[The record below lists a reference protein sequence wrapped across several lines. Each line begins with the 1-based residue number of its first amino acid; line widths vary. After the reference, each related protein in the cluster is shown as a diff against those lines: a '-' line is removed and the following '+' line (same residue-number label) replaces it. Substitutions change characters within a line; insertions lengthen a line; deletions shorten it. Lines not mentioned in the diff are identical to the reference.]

1 MDIFGLEPT
10 LFWTGLFV
18 ITSFGLYIAIA
29 IWARAAS
36 TNDFYV
42 AGHDVPP
49 VFNGMATAADWMS
62 AASFLSMAGII
73 AFSGYDGSVYLMG
86 WTGGYVLLALL
97 LAPYLRKFGKFTV
110 PDFVGDRYYSQAA
123 RIVAVICALFISFT
137 YIAGQMRGVG
147 IAFSNFLHVPIEAGV
162 IIGAVIVL
170 FYAALGGMKGIT
182 YTQVAQYCV
191 LIFAFMVP
199 AIFLSLQITGTPI
212 PQLGFIGNAQDGTP
226 LLLNLDRTL
235 TDLGFTA
242 YTQGVKDRIDVFAI
256 TLALMVGTAGL
267 PHVIIRF
274 FTVPKASDARKS
286 AGWALVFIAILYT
299 TAPAVAVFARA
310 NFIDTV
316 NESVWSE
323 EAAAGMVDRGTLGE
337 GDTPEWFYNWRDVGL
352 LDAEDRNGDGRI
364 QYRAD
369 PETNEVTRLDRD
381 IFVLANPEIGGLPS
395 WVIGLVVAGGL
406 AAALSTAAGLLMVI
420 SSAVSHDLCRKVL
433 FRGMSDTQELLTAR
447 IAAIAAVLV
456 AIYAGIN
463 PPGFV
468 AAVVAFAFG
477 LAAASFFPAIL
488 LGIFWTRMNKQGAI
502 AGMTTGLIVTAA
514 YIVHFKIGFSSIVL
528 GACAVIAALSLLVL
542 HFGTHEKGKL
552 PIMLILSALAGLIGI
567 GGLTGLLPGFAMG
580 TADHWFLGIS
590 PEGFG
595 TVGMLI
601 AFAVS
606 VTVALLTP
614 APPPEIRD
622 MVEEIR
628 IPSARAHVG
637 HEAAAAE

>member
-1 MDIFGLEPT
+1 MTLLGLEPT

-18 ITSFGLYIAIA
+18 IASFGLYIAIA

-162 IIGAVIVL
+162 IVGAIIVL

-226 LLLNLDRTL
+226 LLQNLDRTL
-235 TDLGFTA
+235 TDLGFNA
-242 YTQGVKDRIDVFAI
+242 YTEGSKPKIDVFAI
-256 TLALMVGTAGL
+256 TFALMVGTAGL

-316 NESVWSE
+316 NESAWSE
-323 EAAAGMVDRGTLGE
+323 EAAAGTIDRSTLGE

-381 IFVLANPEIGGLPS
+381 IFVLANPEIGGLPP

-433 FRGMSDTQELLTAR
+433 FTGMSDTQELLTAR
-447 IAAIAAVLV
+447 LAAVAAVLV

-502 AGMTTGLIVTAA
+502 AGMTTGLVVTAA
-514 YIVHFKIGFSSIVL
+514 YIVHFKIGFSPAVL
-528 GACAVIAALSLLVL
+528 GACGVLATLALLIL
-542 HFGTHEKGKL
+542 HFGTHAKGRM
-552 PIMLILSALAGLIGI
+552 PWMLLSAAATAALAVTAFTGIVPGL
-567 GGLTGLLPGFAMG
+567 PMG
-580 TADHWFLGIS
+580 AEADWFLGIS

-595 TVGMLI
+595 TIGMII
-601 AFAVS
+601 AFGAS
-606 VTVALLTP
+606 IGVALLTP
-614 APPPEIRD
+614 APPAAIRD
-622 MVEEIR
+622 MVEDIR

-637 HEAAAAE
+637 HPPSSAD